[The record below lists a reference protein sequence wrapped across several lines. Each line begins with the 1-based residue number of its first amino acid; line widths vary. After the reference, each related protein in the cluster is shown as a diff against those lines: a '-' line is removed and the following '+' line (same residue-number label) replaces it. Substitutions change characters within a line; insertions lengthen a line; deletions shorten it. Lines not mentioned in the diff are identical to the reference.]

1 MERVKGGPGVS
12 WLRSHRNDLL
22 LAAVL
27 LLLGGALALFLWLT
41 RQAGGT
47 VTVQIDGEIV
57 LELPLSEDRSLVLG
71 EGEHTNTLVI
81 RDGTARVTEAS
92 CPDKICV
99 GHGAIQYAG
108 ESIVCL
114 PHKLVITVQGG
125 AGSGVDGST
134 G

>member
-1 MERVKGGPGVS
+1 MS
-12 WLRSHRNDLL
+12 WPKTHRNDLL

-27 LLLGGALALFLWLT
+27 LLLGGALSLFLRLT

-47 VTVQIDGEIV
+47 VTVRIDGEAV
-57 LELPLSEDRSLVLG
+57 MELPLSEDARLVLG

-81 RDGTARVTEAS
+81 AGGTARVIEAS
-92 CPDKICV
+92 CPDQICV
-99 GHGAIQYAG
+99 RRGAVQYAG

-114 PHKLVITVQGG
+114 PHKLVVTVQGG
-125 AGSGVDGST
+125 AGNGLDGST